1 MSEWKKSYIP
11 DGVDLVTDRGRQ
23 RWTLPEAVD
32 PAFLARIR
40 AFRRHENP
48 NSGDRILRAL
58 RTEGPRSTSSD
69 PIDRGWGFYRQLQ
82 APDGHWPGDYGG
94 PLFLLPGL
102 VLAAHVIGRP
112 ITGAR
117 RDLMT
122 SYLFNH
128 QQDDGGWGLHI
139 EGASTQ
145 FGTVMNYVALR
156 LLGLPPDDDR
166 MARARRLIHAHGGA
180 VTAPPWATVYLAILG
195 VFDWRGNASL
205 APELWLL
212 PRSFPLYPGRFWC
225 HTRMVYLPMSYL
237 FGVRFTH
244 PLDDVTRALREELYT
259 VPYDRVDWRAARFA
273 TATSDVHAPLHPAG
287 RLALRAVG
295 LLERLPR
302 VPFRRAALRRALAA
316 IDAEDRHTDFIDI
329 GPVSQ
334 VLNTIVCFH
343 AHGPDAPQVDRH
355 VARWDDYLW
364 LAEDGLKMQGY
375 NGSQLWDTAF
385 AVHAL
390 TAGGHEAT
398 HPDVARS
405 AYGFLRETQI
415 VEEVGDP
422 PATDRHPSVGGWP
435 FSTQAHGWPISD
447 CTALGL
453 SAVLRLHRSPHDV
466 IPHAE
471 RIPPERLRRAV
482 DVILSLQNLDGSWST
497 YERQRTGR
505 WIEALNPAVV
515 FGDIMVDHPHVE
527 CTSSCVQALVD
538 HLETGDDHRRTEVER
553 AVHRGTDFI
562 LRTQEETGGWF
573 GNWGICYHYGTWFA
587 LDGLARSLEIASTD
601 GRRRQAIEAALSRG
615 ADFIERWQRPDGGWG
630 EHHASCT
637 EGRYVPHAEAQAVQ
651 IAWAVLALCAAGRGP
666 GEAVRRGVAALEA
679 MQLPSGDFPQQAISG
694 VFNQSCMITYT
705 AYRNVFP
712 LWAMSAKRT
721 ALNSSARSPS
731 GPWCAGG
738 RPGRRGRPDRPAT
751 PWRD

>member
-11 DGVDLVTDRGRQ
+11 DGIDLVTDRGRQ
-23 RWTLPEAVD
+23 RWRIPETLD
-32 PAFLARIR
+32 PGFLDRVR
-40 AFRRHENP
+40 SFRRTENP

-58 RTEGPRSTSSD
+58 RTEGPTSSSSD
-69 PIDRGWGFYRQLQ
+69 PVERGWAFYRQLQ
-82 APDGHWPGDYGG
+82 EPDGHWPGDYGG

-112 ITGAR
+112 FTGAR
-117 RDLMT
+117 RDLMVA
-122 SYLFNH
+122 YMLNH
-128 QQDDGGWGLHI
+128 QQADGGWGLHI
-139 EGASTQ
+139 EGPSTQ
-145 FGTVMNYVALR
+145 FGTVMHYVALR
-156 LLGLPPDDDR
+156 LLGLAPGDER
-166 MARARRLIHAHGGA
+166 MVRARRLIHARGGA

-212 PRSFPLYPGRFWC
+212 PRWMPLYPGRYWC

-244 PLDDVTRALREELYT
+244 PLDEVTRALREELYT
-259 VPYDRVDWRAARFA
+259 VPYDQVNWRAARFT
-273 TATSDVHAPLHPAG
+273 TAPNDVHAPLHPAG

-302 VPFRRAALRRALAA
+302 VPFRPAALCRALQA

-334 VLNTIVCFH
+334 VLNTVVCAH
-343 AHGPDAPQVDRH
+343 AHGPDSPEVDRH
-355 VARWDDYLW
+355 VERWDDYLW

-390 TAGGHEAT
+390 TEAGTEAT
-398 HPDVARS
+398 HPDVAQA
-405 AYGFLRETQI
+405 AYGFLRDTQI
-415 VEEVGDP
+415 VCEVDDP
-422 PATDRHPSVGGWP
+422 HATDRHPSVGGWP
-435 FSTQAHGWPISD
+435 FSTRAHGWPISD

-453 SAVLRLHRSPHDV
+453 SAVLRLHRSPHHVVPD
-466 IPHAE
+466 AE
-471 RIPPERLRRAV
+471 RIPVERLRRAV
-482 DVILSLQNLDGSWST
+482 DVILSLQNGDGSWST

-505 WIEALNPAVV
+505 WIEVLNPAMV

-527 CTSSCVQALVD
+527 CTSSCVQALAD
-538 HLETGDDHRRTEVER
+538 HLETGDHHRRREAEDAIR
-553 AVHRGTDFI
+553 RGVDYI
-562 LRTQEETGGWF
+562 LRAQEETGGWF
-573 GNWGICYHYGTWFA
+573 GNWGVCYHYGTWFA
-587 LDGLARSLEIASTD
+587 LDGLARSLD
-601 GRRRQAIEAALSRG
+601 LGQADAQRTRAVEAAMARG

-637 EGRYVPHAEAQAVQ
+637 QQRYVAHANAQVVQ
-651 IAWAVLALCAAGRGP
+651 TAWAVLALCAAGRGR
-666 GEAVRRGVAALEA
+666 GQAVRRGVEALQS

-712 LWAMSAKRT
+712 LWAMAR
-721 ALNSSARSPS
+721 ALRAVRS
-731 GPWCAGG
+731 
-738 RPGRRGRPDRPAT
+738 
-751 PWRD
+751 